1 MMRKKLSNYGMSAA
15 VLMLTASMLPVSACG
30 KAPEKETVAPIE
42 ALTEETSASQAEEET
57 SKAAQETTS
66 AAPKQPEGATFHGTA
81 TIEPTV
87 LVDENGIKITAND
100 IKYANNQIQLGLTLE
115 NNTEKDISVT
125 AGTIGYS
132 VNSINGYM
140 MRDGY
145 VNADIAPGMKSNETV
160 YFDTSELEL
169 MGVTDV
175 ADIEIGFNIDDKDY
189 NNIMKTG
196 PIAIKTSLAD
206 SYDCGK
212 DSFQE
217 ALNTGNFGR
226 YGADIV
232 TVKNDEIY
240 NQNGI
245 VIGTEA
251 LLDKDGNQL
260 VILEAENTGAQPVN
274 LRIGSIEINGLVIT
288 SGDWEAQNVN
298 AGKKL
303 LISESLDNLL
313 PKEAA
318 NAVGISDIKSLGLDI
333 SQKDLD
339 YNDILDPMP
348 VSVAFTEDAGEY
360 AASGTPVVDENG
372 VQITPCGGYVEEYG
386 GLKLLYILKNTSN
399 APVTYDVA
407 YGTFAANSFM
417 IDPSVYSKTAAPGKS
432 VLLEVEIFESDME
445 KNNITKLEDITDVQF
460 TLEMKDQNYHT
471 IGEEKVAVKY

>member
-15 VLMLTASMLPVSACG
+15 VLMLTASMLPLSGCG

-169 MGVTDV
+169 MGITDV

-206 SYDCGK
+206 SY
-212 DSFQE
+212 
-217 ALNTGNFGR
+217 NF
-226 YGADIV
+226 
-232 TVKNDEIY
+232 
-240 NQNGI
+240 
-245 VIGTEA
+245 
-251 LLDKDGNQL
+251 
-260 VILEAENTGAQPVN
+260 
-274 LRIGSIEINGLVIT
+274 
-288 SGDWEAQNVN
+288 
-298 AGKKL
+298 
-303 LISESLDNLL
+303 
-313 PKEAA
+313 
-318 NAVGISDIKSLGLDI
+318 
-333 SQKDLD
+333 
-339 YNDILDPMP
+339 
-348 VSVAFTEDAGEY
+348 
-360 AASGTPVVDENG
+360 
-372 VQITPCGGYVEEYG
+372 
-386 GLKLLYILKNTSN
+386 
-399 APVTYDVA
+399 
-407 YGTFAANSFM
+407 
-417 IDPSVYSKTAAPGKS
+417 
-432 VLLEVEIFESDME
+432 
-445 KNNITKLEDITDVQF
+445 
-460 TLEMKDQNYHT
+460 
-471 IGEEKVAVKY
+471 